1 MMPAAPTLIL
11 DVRAPI
17 CAVRISG
24 ALQARLV
31 MLWCSETQYRRYP
44 AASTASAIRA
54 APAIEAV
61 ALSPYSI
68 PTKSSTASGSDSS
81 MVSIVRGNALAARP
95 HSHRDRPSLGAP
107 VAGLPVFLDAGLAG
121 IHAEAAQLGPFTQA
135 ALELGEAREAGQ
147 PDHVV
152 PQRAGLGLAGQA
164 ADHRAEER
172 HPGRR
177 LELDDRRPDVLA
189 GQRERL
195 VGLTL
200 DLGVER
206 GVVQGAGQLRRQAG
220 VGRDRLRRSPGAPAA
235 AVGGARAGRRV

>member
-44 AASTASAIRA
+44 AASTAPAIRA

-81 MVSIVRGNALAARP
+81 IVSIVRGNALAARP
-95 HSHRDRPSLGAP
+95 HSHRDRPSLDAA
-107 VAGLPVFLDAGLAG
+107 VARLPVFPDARLARVP
-121 IHAEAAQLGPFTQA
+121 AQTPPLGPFTPA
-135 ALELGEAREAGQ
+135 APLPRQTREA
-147 PDHVV
+147 
-152 PQRAGLGLAGQA
+152 A
-164 ADHRAEER
+164 
-172 HPGRR
+172 HP
-177 LELDDRRPDVLA
+177 
-189 GQRERL
+189 
-195 VGLTL
+195 
-200 DLGVER
+200 
-206 GVVQGAGQLRRQAG
+206 
-220 VGRDRLRRSPGAPAA
+220 APL
-235 AVGGARAGRRV
+235 